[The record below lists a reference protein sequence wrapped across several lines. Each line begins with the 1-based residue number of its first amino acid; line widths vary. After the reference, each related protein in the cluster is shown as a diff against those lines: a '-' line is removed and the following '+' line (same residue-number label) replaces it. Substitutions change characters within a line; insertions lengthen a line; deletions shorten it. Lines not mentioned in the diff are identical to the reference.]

1 MPRTVPNHSRR
12 AFLELGCITESVFS
26 REKERDCPCSQ
37 VIKGTFV
44 SLDIHRKPKAAC
56 FLSYVEYRPHANTS
70 NIMKNR
76 LLMREGG

>member
-44 SLDIHRKPKAAC
+44 SLDIHRKKWKKFP
-56 FLSYVEYRPHANTS
+56 
-70 NIMKNR
+70 
-76 LLMREGG
+76 GGKHSMAYYFGQPWKGV